1 MMSHA
6 TPPSRPP
13 QFGVTLGDPG
23 GIGPEIVVKALAAL
37 PSDMRRRIVIIGDIT
52 ALRRAEQAFG
62 HGLNPAATCVL
73 EDTGAADGPAPVGTA
88 SAAGGAASHAAVV
101 RAVEMA
107 RAGSIDVIVTAPISK
122 EALHLAGHPYDGHT
136 GLLAHLCGVDDP
148 FMLLAAP
155 DFAVIHVSAHVPLRV
170 AIDRVRASRILDAIQ
185 TGARHFRRM
194 GVRAPRI
201 RVAGLNPHAGEGG
214 ILGSEDEAE
223 IAPAVAQAQATGLDV
238 TGPHPPDTVFRLA
251 AAGEADLV
259 VAQYHDQGHIPV
271 KLNAFDA
278 AVNVTL
284 GLPILRV
291 SVDHGTAFDIAWQ
304 GVARPDNLHA
314 ALAYADRLAGTP
326 GPD

>member
-1 MMSHA
+1 MPDA
-6 TPPSRPP
+6 TQPSRLPR
-13 QFGVTLGDPG
+13 FGVTLGDPG

-37 PSDMRRRIVIIGDIT
+37 PSETRRRIVIIGDIA

-62 HGLNPAATCVL
+62 RGSNPAATCVL
-73 EDTGAADGPAPVGTA
+73 EDTGATDGPAPVGTA

-101 RAVEMA
+101 RAVELA

-136 GLLAHLCGVDDP
+136 GLLAHLCGVGDP

-155 DFAVIHVSAHVPLRV
+155 DFAVIHVSAHVPLRA
-170 AIDRVRASRILDAIQ
+170 AIDRVRTARILDAIH

-194 GVRAPRI
+194 GIREPRI

-223 IAPAVAQAQATGLDV
+223 IAPAVAQARATGLDV